1 MSEIMQ
7 GIYRQEGQPD
17 RLVSIQVDADGRM
30 VVVGGVGGGSGD
42 ALTDAQLRATA
53 VPVSGTVTAQTG
65 LSQPLTDTQ
74 LRATAV
80 PVSGTVTAQTGLS
93 QPLTDAQLRATA
105 VPISGTVTAQTGL
118 SQPLTDTQLRAAA
131 VPVAGSAAI
140 GVAPTLPPLSVSGV
154 DGGGLKRHILTDTGG
169 RQVMVSAAPI
179 EVRTNIGAL
188 AASAT
193 AYSEV
198 MNMGVAADRQH
209 TMLIAHKAGVPSVG
223 ENLRIE
229 WSDDQVDWY
238 VSVGRDNGSVSQD
251 AYTSSSS
258 AQMRVKGSVIGRYAR
273 VLYINGATPQTA
285 LKLSMTAIAGI

>member
-1 MSEIMQ
+1 MSNLLEALWNN
-7 GIYRQEGQPD
+7 GVTNAVRRLAADASGRLHTLAHGQDAGGAARPLRTDTLGRVILAPESVGAGGAGGGDASAANQAAQIALETAIRD
-17 RLVSIQVDADGRM
+17 RLPATPHSQP
-30 VVVGGVGGGSGD
+30 
-42 ALTDAQLRATA
+42 LTDAQLRAAA

-65 LSQPLTDTQ
+65 LSQPLTNTQ
-74 LRATAV
+74 LRA
-80 PVSGTVTAQTGLS
+80 S
-93 QPLTDAQLRATA
+93 
-105 VPISGTVTAQTGL
+105 
-118 SQPLTDTQLRAAA
+118 A
-131 VPVAGSAAI
+131 VPVAS
-140 GVAPTLPPLSVSGV
+140 S
-154 DGGGLKRHILTDTGG
+154 
-169 RQVMVSAAPI
+169 API

-209 TMLIAHKAGVPSVG
+209 TMLIAHKTGVPSAG

-258 AQMRVKGSVIGRYAR
+258 AQMRVKGAVIGRYAR
-273 VLYINGATPQTA
+273 GLYINGATPQTA
-285 LKLSMTAIAGI
+285 LKLFLTAIAGI